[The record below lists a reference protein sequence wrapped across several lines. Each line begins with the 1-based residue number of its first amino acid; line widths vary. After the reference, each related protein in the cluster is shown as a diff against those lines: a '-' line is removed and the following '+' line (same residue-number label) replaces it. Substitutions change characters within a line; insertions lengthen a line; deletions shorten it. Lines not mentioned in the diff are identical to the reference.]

1 MPEKQDVFRAENV
14 MSKPDSPRGHRK
26 ITSAE
31 LIRELHR
38 TVDGIAE
45 DGISRGDLKLL
56 SRSLRELRVAFR
68 FFDTVRNHPKV
79 TVFGSAR
86 TPEDS
91 PVYRQAVDFGRE
103 MARLDWFVITGAGD
117 GVMKAAHEGA
127 GRDRSIG
134 LNILLPFEQS
144 ENTIIAG
151 SPNLIQTK
159 YFFTRKLLFLKESHA
174 IALFP
179 GGFGT
184 LDEAFE
190 TLTLLQTGKTHPLP
204 LVLVDEPGGD
214 YWTTWANSIK
224 DSLLRHNLISSED
237 LSLFRIVES
246 VSEAVEEIQ
255 RFYRVFHSSRYV
267 GNRFVFRLKRPLAP
281 EELAT
286 LNSGFADLLSEGVF
300 SQEGP
305 LPEESNEHE
314 LAHLSRLVFNFN
326 NLNFGRLRLLIDHL
340 NR

>member
-1 MPEKQDVFRAENV
+1 MD
-14 MSKPDSPRGHRK
+14 KPNRIPRR
-26 ITSAE
+26 ITSGE
-31 LIRELHR
+31 LVQELHR
-38 TVDGIAE
+38 TIDGLAE
-45 DGISRGDLKLL
+45 DGASRADLKLL
-56 SRSLRELRVAFR
+56 SRALRELRGAFR
-68 FFDTVRNHPKV
+68 FFDTVRSYPKV
-79 TVFGSAR
+79 TAFGSAR

-91 PVYRQAVDFGRE
+91 PVYLQAVEFGRE
-103 MARLDWFVITGAGD
+103 MAKLGWFVITGAGD

-134 LNILLPFEQS
+134 INILLPFEQG

-151 SPNLIQTK
+151 SHNLIQTK
-159 YFFTRKLLFLKESHA
+159 YFFTRKLLFLKESQA

-184 LDEAFE
+184 QDEAFE
-190 TLTLLQTGKTHPLP
+190 TLTLLQTGKTHLIP
-204 LVLVDEPGGD
+204 LVLVEEPGGNF
-214 YWTTWANSIK
+214 WISWRKAIEEN
-224 DSLLRHNLISSED
+224 LLGRGLISPQD
-237 LSLFRIVES
+237 LSLFRIVGS

-267 GNRFVFRLKRPLAP
+267 GGRLVFRLRRRLAP
-281 EELAT
+281 EELEAI
-286 LNSGFADLLSEGVF
+286 NSNFADLLSRGAF

-305 LPEESNEHE
+305 LPEESDEPE

-326 NLNFGRLRLLIDHL
+326 DRDFGRLRLLIDCL

>member
-1 MPEKQDVFRAENV
+1 MN
-14 MSKPDSPRGHRK
+14 KPSRPRSPRK
-26 ITSAE
+26 VTSSE
-31 LIRELHR
+31 LIQELHQ
-38 TVDGIAE
+38 TVDGMAE
-45 DGISRGDLKLL
+45 DGTSRADLKLL
-56 SRSLRELRVAFR
+56 SRALRELREAFR
-68 FFDTVRNHPKV
+68 LFDTVRNHPKV

-91 PVYRQAVDFGRE
+91 PVYREAAEFGQQ
-103 MARLDWFVITGAGD
+103 MAQLGWFVITGAGD

-134 LNILLPFEQS
+134 VHILLPFEHS

-159 YFFTRKLLFLKESHA
+159 YFFTRKLLLLKESQA

-184 LDEAFE
+184 LDEAYE
-190 TLTLLQTGKTHPLP
+190 TLTLLQTGKTHMFPM
-204 LVLVDEPGGD
+204 VLVDEPGGD
-214 YWTTWANSIK
+214 YWTSWAK
-224 DSLLRHNLISSED
+224 SLEENLLSRKLISHED
-237 LSLFRIVES
+237 ISLFRIVEN
-246 VSEAVEEIQ
+246 VTEAVEEIQ

-267 GNRFVFRLKRPLAP
+267 NNRLVFRLRRPLTP

-286 LNSGFADLLSEGVF
+286 LNADFSGILSKGVF
-300 SQEGP
+300 SQEEA
-305 LPEESNEHE
+305 LPEENDEHE
-314 LAHLSRLVFNFN
+314 LAHMPRLVFNFN
-326 NLNFGRLRLLIDHL
+326 NRSFGRLRLLIDHL